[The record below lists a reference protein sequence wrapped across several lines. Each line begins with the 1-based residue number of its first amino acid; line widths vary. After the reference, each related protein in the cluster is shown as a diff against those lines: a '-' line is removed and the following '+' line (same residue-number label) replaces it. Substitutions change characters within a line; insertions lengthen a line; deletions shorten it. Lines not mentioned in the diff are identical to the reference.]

1 LVLVIPAVA
10 ASVLLACESPP
21 TEITPPRRFV
31 EELPGLGRT
40 YRRHELGELLK
51 QPHSWAPVTLGDE
64 TRRGFATTL
73 TSDPSFSVDVPS
85 RATLR
90 LAIAVATLDNEHWS
104 PVRFRV
110 IADAGDKRDVLFT
123 ETVARRDRNR
133 WLSREIDLGASSG
146 SPLRLTLETRVR
158 ADGPSPSVDSEAL
171 VPLWGNPVLVS
182 ADCCGERPRIILIS
196 IDCLRADHVG
206 AYGYERD
213 TTPHID
219 AFAENATLF
228 ETAVSTAPMTLPS
241 HTSMFTG
248 LFPSR
253 HDGSK
258 WAKIASTTPYLAEV
272 LSRAGYQT
280 DALVTGAYLSQDYG
294 FERGFDFYRMDYP
307 APAAEAVN
315 QALELL
321 RIGQGTDQ
329 FLFLHLIDAHWPYD
343 PPEELLNRFVAQPSD
358 ITPLLR
364 KIVDNEP
371 PSSPKEVEQVV
382 ALYDSEIVSADA
394 ALGRFFETL
403 KNMGIYDGSL
413 ILLTADHGEAFYDR
427 GHWQHSQTLHEEL
440 IRIPLI
446 VKWPGAS
453 PRGRVRAQVSQVDI
467 FPTVLSAAGV
477 TPPTSDGIDL
487 LEFVKESAEAKK
499 RRSVISENAWRSPV
513 GWARKISIRTEKQ
526 KYIVTLSAPP
536 GVEPTEDHL
545 EQEELY
551 DLLADPDERRNLLE
565 GSDVDA
571 EPFRREL
578 ANYLRE
584 ARTMRASR
592 KSETIVEDDVTLER
606 LRTLG
611 YIN

>member
-1 LVLVIPAVA
+1 
-10 ASVLLACESPP
+10 
-21 TEITPPRRFV
+21 
-31 EELPGLGRT
+31 
-40 YRRHELGELLK
+40 
-51 QPHSWAPVTLGDE
+51 
-64 TRRGFATTL
+64 
-73 TSDPSFSVDVPS
+73 VDVPP
-85 RATLR
+85 RASLR

-110 IADAGDKRDVLFT
+110 LADTGDERDILFT
-123 ETVARRDRNR
+123 ETVARRDRNL
-133 WLSREIDLGASSG
+133 WLSKEIDLSARSG
-146 SPLRLTLETRVR
+146 SPLRLTLETRAR
-158 ADGPSPSVDSEAL
+158 AAGESASAYSETL

-182 ADCCGERPRIILIS
+182 ADCCGERPRIVLIS

-219 AFAENATLF
+219 AFAENAVLF

-258 WAKIASTTPYLAEV
+258 WAKIASTTPYLAEI

-294 FERGFDFYRMDYP
+294 FERGFDFYHMDYP
-307 APAAEAVN
+307 APAAETVD
-315 QALELL
+315 QAIELL
-321 RIGQGTDQ
+321 RLGRGADQ
-329 FLFLHLIDAHWPYD
+329 FLFLHLIDAHWPYE
-343 PPEELLNRFVAQPSD
+343 PPEELLDRFVAQPSD
-358 ITPLLR
+358 IAPLLR
-364 KIVDNEP
+364 KIVDNVP
-371 PSSPKEVEQVV
+371 PSSPKEIEQVV

-394 ALGRFFETL
+394 ALGRFFETM
-403 KNMGIYDGSL
+403 KNMGIYDSSL
-413 ILLTADHGEAFYDR
+413 IIVTADHGEAFYDR

-440 IRIPLI
+440 IHIPLI

-453 PRGRVRAQVSQVDI
+453 PRSRVRTQVSQVDI
-467 FPTVLSAAGV
+467 FPTVLSAAGL

-487 LEFVKESAEAKK
+487 LEFVKNSAEAKE

-526 KYIVTLSAPP
+526 KYIVTLSAPT

-545 EQEELY
+545 EHEELY
-551 DLLADPDERRNLLE
+551 DLLADPDERSNLLE
-565 GSDVDA
+565 GSDVDV

-584 ARTMRASR
+584 TRTMRASR
-592 KSETIVEDDVTLER
+592 QSETIVEDETTLER
-606 LRTLG
+606 LRSLG

>member
-1 LVLVIPAVA
+1 M
-10 ASVLLACESPP
+10 
-21 TEITPPRRFV
+21 

-40 YRRHELGELLK
+40 YQRHELGELL
-51 QPHSWAPVTLGDE
+51 QRPHSWAPVTLGDE
-64 TRRGFATTL
+64 TRRGFTTTL
-73 TSDPSFSVDVPS
+73 ASDLSFSVDVPP
-85 RATLR
+85 RASLR

-110 IADAGDKRDVLFT
+110 LADTGDERDILFT
-123 ETVARRDRNR
+123 ETVARRDRNL
-133 WLSREIDLGASSG
+133 WLSKEIDLSARSG
-146 SPLRLTLETRVR
+146 SPLRLTLETRAR
-158 ADGPSPSVDSEAL
+158 AAGESASAYSETL

-182 ADCCGERPRIILIS
+182 ADCCGERPRIVLIS

-219 AFAENATLF
+219 AFAENAVLF

-258 WAKIASTTPYLAEV
+258 WAKIASTTPYLPEI

-294 FERGFDFYRMDYP
+294 FERGFDFYQMDYP
-307 APAAEAVN
+307 APAAETVD
-315 QALELL
+315 QAIELL
-321 RIGQGTDQ
+321 RLGRGADQ
-329 FLFLHLIDAHWPYD
+329 FLFLHLIDAHWPYE
-343 PPEELLNRFVAQPSD
+343 PPEELLDRFVAQASD
-358 ITPLLR
+358 IAPLLR
-364 KIVDNEP
+364 KIVDNVP
-371 PSSPKEVEQVV
+371 PSSPKEIEQVV

-394 ALGRFFETL
+394 ALGRFFETM
-403 KNMGIYDGSL
+403 KNMGIYDSSL
-413 ILLTADHGEAFYDR
+413 IIVTADHGEAFYDR

-453 PRGRVRAQVSQVDI
+453 PRSRVRTQVSQVDI
-467 FPTVLSAAGV
+467 FPTVLSAAGL

-487 LEFVKESAEAKK
+487 LEFVKNSAEAKE

-526 KYIVTLSAPP
+526 KYIVTLSAPT

-545 EQEELY
+545 EHEELY
-551 DLLADPDERRNLLE
+551 DLLADPDERSNLLE
-565 GSDVDA
+565 GSDVDV

-584 ARTMRASR
+584 TRTMRASR
-592 KSETIVEDDVTLER
+592 QSETIVEDETTLER
-606 LRTLG
+606 LRSLG